1 MPPST
6 RLSRA
11 DEILMIVIFVLGI
24 DAFSTTIR
32 QEVVRRAKKKISVGS
47 LWVSLDQLAKRDY
60 IRKRTSD
67 TEEKS
72 GGRPRVYYSVTPKGI
87 QALKRT
93 RRFQERLWKSVPVL
107 DTYEA

>member
-6 RLSRA
+6 QLSRA

-32 QEVVRRAKKKISVGS
+32 QEVVRRSKKKISVGS

-67 TEEKS
+67 AE
-72 GGRPRVYYSVTPKGI
+72 
-87 QALKRT
+87 
-93 RRFQERLWKSVPVL
+93 
-107 DTYEA
+107 